1 MAFCELY
8 SIVVVTVLWG
18 HFWSTKRIVFY
29 CDNESTVHIINR
41 GRSKVTDIM
50 KLMRMLTWL
59 AAKNNFTIYSEHVPG
74 VPNVISDALSRF
86 DFQTFRA
93 AAPTAEVKGTPCP
106 HYSHVMWSSQRM
118 SMP

>member
-1 MAFCELY
+1 MNLQY
-8 SIVVVTVLWG
+8 
-18 HFWSTKRIVFY
+18 
-29 CDNESTVHIINR
+29 INK

-50 KLMRMLTWL
+50 KLMRKLTWF
-59 AAKNNFTIYSEHVPG
+59 AAKNNFTIYSEHIPG

-93 AAPTAEVKGTPCP
+93 AAPTAEVKGTHCP
-106 HYSHVMWSSQRM
+106 HYSQVMWSSQRK